1 MSYSTYINGDLTI
14 APPLSE
20 DDHETL
26 DGIFDDL
33 CREDPNLM
41 IAFEDDATRLTFDSE
56 VKYYDDALELI
67 DSVIEF
73 AGSRGRVL
81 SGHVIGQGE
90 DAGGDYWKV
99 VITDNAR
106 KTAWGEITYGE
117 PE

>member
-1 MSYSTYINGDLTI
+1 MSYRTYINGDLTI
-14 APPLSE
+14 APPLPE
-20 DDHETL
+20 DDETL

-33 CREDPNLM
+33 CREEPNLT

-73 AGSRGRVL
+73 VGSRGRVL
-81 SGHVIGQGE
+81 NGQVIGQE
-90 DAGGDYWKV
+90 DAHGDYWKV
-99 VITDNAR
+99 VVTDNAR